1 MIESRILLLDNNY
14 YKNREW
20 LKYVEE
26 TGILNVIIFNNITKK
41 WRKLNFDLAKNSNT
55 RGKATINELNTKK
68 IKLLGDSKEYEKW
81 KISRINSRYG
91 QM

>member
-41 WRKLNFDLAKNSNT
+41 
-55 RGKATINELNTKK
+55 
-68 IKLLGDSKEYEKW
+68 
-81 KISRINSRYG
+81 
-91 QM
+91 